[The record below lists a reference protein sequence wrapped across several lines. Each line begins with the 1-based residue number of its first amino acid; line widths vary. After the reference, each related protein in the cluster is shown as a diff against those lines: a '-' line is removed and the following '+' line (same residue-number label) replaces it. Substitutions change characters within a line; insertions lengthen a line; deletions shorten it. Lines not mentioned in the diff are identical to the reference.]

1 MTLGEK
7 EIIRTDEAPA
17 PFQGAPYSQA
27 VRYGDLVFVAG
38 QVAVKPGHDGLV
50 GDSIEEQTERVCENL
65 AAILEAAG
73 SSFAQVLHTTIY
85 LSDFGAFAGVN
96 EVYGRYVGDKPPA
109 RATVQVAALPMGA
122 KVEIAVVAHV

>member
-1 MTLGEK
+1 MAEK
-7 EIIRTDEAPA
+7 AVVRTENAPA

-38 QVAVKPGHDGLV
+38 QVGLKPERDALV
-50 GDSIEEQTERVCENL
+50 GDSIEEQTEQVCKNL
-65 AAILEAAG
+65 EAILDAAG
-73 SSFAQVLHTTIY
+73 SSFAQVLNTTIY
-85 LSDFGAFAGVN
+85 LSDFGDFAAVN
-96 EVYGRYVGDKPPA
+96 EVYGSYVGEKPPA

>member
-1 MTLGEK
+1 MAEK
-7 EIIRTDEAPA
+7 EIVRTEGAPA

-38 QVAVKPGHDGLV
+38 QVAVRAGHNTMTGNT
-50 GDSIEEQTERVCENL
+50 IQEQTEQVCENL
-65 AAILEAAG
+65 KAILEAAG
-73 SSFAQVLHTTIY
+73 SGFDRVLNTTIY
-85 LSDFGAFAGVN
+85 LADFGDFAGLN
-96 EVYGRYVGDKPPA
+96 EVYGRYVGDRPPA

>member
-1 MTLGEK
+1 MAEK
-7 EIIRTDEAPA
+7 ALVRTENAPA

-27 VRYGDLVFVAG
+27 IRYGDLVFVAG
-38 QVAVKPGHDGLV
+38 QVGLKPEHDALV
-50 GDSIEEQTERVCENL
+50 GASIEEQTEQVCKNL
-65 AAILEAAG
+65 EAILDAAG
-73 SSFAQVLHTTIY
+73 SSFTQVLNTTIY
-85 LSDFGAFAGVN
+85 LSDFGDFAGVN

>member
-1 MTLGEK
+1 MAEK
-7 EIIRTDEAPA
+7 AVVRTDNAPA

-38 QVAVKPGHDGLV
+38 QVALQTGHDGIV
-50 GDSIEEQTERVCENL
+50 GDSIQEQTEQVCKNL
-65 AAILEAAG
+65 EAILEAAG
-73 SSFAQVLHTTIY
+73 SSFAQLLNTTIY
-85 LSDFGAFAGVN
+85 LSDFGEFAGVN